1 MYDESALTPLD
12 PTDLTWAIAWARCFL
27 RDRVTPFVYT
37 DTELAAA
44 LTAHAFLS
52 GGDTY
57 YRPHV
62 TVANLITTDPD
73 RATSESL
80 LGASITTRS
89 PASIAL
95 GVRVSG
101 RWVDDVIQNE
111 AGERP
116 PSGRTLR
123 GAAF

>member
-1 MYDESALTPLD
+1 MYDESALIPHD
-12 PTDLTWAIAWARCFL
+12 PALLSWAVAWARHFL
-27 RDRVTPFVYT
+27 RDRAAPFVYT

-44 LTAHAFLS
+44 LTAHAYVS
-52 GGDTY
+52 GGETY

-95 GVRVSG
+95 GVRANG
-101 RWVDDVIQNE
+101 RWVDDLIETE